1 MRARTLWNNNGKV
14 HLKKP
19 FFQPLYICKQW
30 IYLPLYAFTSRK
42 NLLSNTYFLCS
53 IRSMFPLLKSRL
65 QIINLKSSNNQ
76 TIKHIS
82 YKTNNELI
90 SPRNNLINSTL
101 NISFS
106 NIPFYIQF
114 QLKPLNFHIV
124 FLFNDS
130 YKQCTHFKLINHN
143 WVLLKISNLWPRRV
157 SKPKS
162 ILTQP

>member
-1 MRARTLWNNNGKV
+1 MRARTLWNNNGKA

-42 NLLSNTYFLCS
+42 NLLRNTYFLS
-53 IRSMFPLLKSRL
+53 RIRSMFPLLKSRM

-90 SPRNNLINSTL
+90 PPRTNLINSTL

-106 NIPFYIQF
+106 NILHSISTQTPKFSYCISFQWFIQAVYTLQTHKS
-114 QLKPLNFHIV
+114 QLGSAQNLKFMTKKGFKTQINF
-124 FLFNDS
+124 NS
-130 YKQCTHFKLINHN
+130 KL
-143 WVLLKISNLWPRRV
+143 
-157 SKPKS
+157 
-162 ILTQP
+162 